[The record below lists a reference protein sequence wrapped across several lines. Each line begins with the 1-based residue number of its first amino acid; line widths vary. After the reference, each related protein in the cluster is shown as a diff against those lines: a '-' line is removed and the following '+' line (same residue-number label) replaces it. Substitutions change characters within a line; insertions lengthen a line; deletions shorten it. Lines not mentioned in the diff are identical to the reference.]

1 MFNGCISTSDFASL
15 LGISIRITS
24 SAIRFK
30 ITAGIKKYKS
40 IIKKHDNKKKKTKR
54 NNKNKHDKILLL
66 AKPKLNMIQFLI
78 SMALINSNISHE
90 QFVLIN
96 NVLKEYDDM
105 NAQIKN

>member
-1 MFNGCISTSDFASL
+1 M
-15 LGISIRITS
+15 
-24 SAIRFK
+24 
-30 ITAGIKKYKS
+30 
-40 IIKKHDNKKKKTKR
+40 IKKHDNKKKKAKR

-105 NAQIKN
+105 NEQIKN